1 MTDEKP
7 MIKIDDKEYKRN
19 ELTDV
24 QINLVNKLAQIE
36 QEKNDL
42 KILSEFYVARFKE
55 TFKKSL
61 TKEACGNCGLYS
73 NRRSF
78 CGRFGAKAVK
88 DNYICHEWRKR
99 FFQR

>member
-55 TFKKSL
+55 TFKKEE
-61 TKEACGNCGLYS
+61 K
-73 NRRSF
+73 
-78 CGRFGAKAVK
+78 
-88 DNYICHEWRKR
+88 
-99 FFQR
+99 